1 MPNPSQIRNQR
12 IDELVEAFQGIDID
26 KIDVILAFAFE
37 RFPAMRPQTVKSYAV
52 AAFRILKRK
61 EGIECTC

>member
-1 MPNPSQIRNQR
+1 MPSPTQIRNQR
-12 IDELVEAFQGIDID
+12 IEELVEAFQGIDID

-37 RFPAMRPQTVKSYAV
+37 RFSAVRPQTVKSYAV

-61 EGIECTC
+61 KGIECMC